1 MSSRYRLIES
11 PKGNGK
17 VFRGEHFLTN
27 SGYSLAVRR
36 EYLPAGDELVEGHLE
51 TDGVLTG
58 RSTWEDLEGPDDDP
72 FTLHLADGRRLNFLF
87 INSAIGR
94 IKGTGGFY

>member
-17 VFRGEHFLTN
+17 VFQGDQFLADT
-27 SGYSLAVRR
+27 GYSLAVRR
-36 EYLPAGDELVEGHLE
+36 EYVPAGDELLEGHLE

-58 RSTWEDLEGPDDDP
+58 RSTWEDVEGPEDDP
-72 FTLHLADGRRLNFLF
+72 FTLYLADGRRLNFLF
-87 INSAIGR
+87 INSATGR